1 MHGSFDAAGLGL
13 LGLRLF
19 VPCADTGLH
28 PAVKAQQAG
37 NVVGGAAGQ
46 GCAAVALALGV
57 AELDRGRPFARL
69 VHIDLVGA
77 VGVVFVVARCIVS
90 IAPAVLERAAPGFAI
105 VHAGLARAHP
115 DLALPVAVAVAVPPV
130 VVLLGEH
137 GQAGEGLD
145 LLGRHGGLQALVKG
159 VPRTVLAHGLAHI
172 VQHSAPGVF
181 AGLPGVGVVA
191 GLGGGRQHLPVARL
205 ALRVA
210 AVQQRALGDR
220 GGRVAPQ
227 LGGHAL
233 QPVARRGHL
242 LHRQVEVPGLPDGD
256 EHVVVARVAL
266 VVHMPLAERKIGL
279 LEPAVGLVLLVR
291 NHRRAHH
298 GQDVVDADGIAGAQV
313 VGHGLV
319 GVNVGAAAHR
329 AVARPHGGKHL
340 VAVDHGGQA
349 VFASIHALVELGG
362 EHGAHDLGRELRM
375 VGHTAHL
382 VQQKL
387 HLFGACDVH
396 VVFVG
401 EQRHPGLQP
410 PAHTQLAMVVVAP
423 QQLVHLQRAQH
434 AHQLPAH
441 HRVVQ
446 MRVAGDDKVG
456 GAIGVRAGQS
466 AVDAQVSVHE
476 DQEGCPGH
484 RGITRG
490 VWNVMQ
496 PLAQRAT
503 WGQGGVEVQRRPVRV
518 ARDPQGGFVR
528 QGVGFF
534 RQAPGDPAVG
544 RQAVGHFGQRAK
556 SDSGH
561 GAGRGRGRRRAR
573 KGLNR
578 RASYTAPCNDP
589 ALRRQ

>member
-1 MHGSFDAAGLGL
+1 M
-13 LGLRLF
+13 
-19 VPCADTGLH
+19 
-28 PAVKAQQAG
+28 
-37 NVVGGAAGQ
+37 
-46 GCAAVALALGV
+46 
-57 AELDRGRPFARL
+57 
-69 VHIDLVGA
+69 
-77 VGVVFVVARCIVS
+77 
-90 IAPAVLERAAPGFAI
+90 
-105 VHAGLARAHP
+105 
-115 DLALPVAVAVAVPPV
+115 
-130 VVLLGEH
+130 
-137 GQAGEGLD
+137 
-145 LLGRHGGLQALVKG
+145 
-159 VPRTVLAHGLAHI
+159 
-172 VQHSAPGVF
+172 
-181 AGLPGVGVVA
+181 
-191 GLGGGRQHLPVARL
+191 
-205 ALRVA
+205 
-210 AVQQRALGDR
+210 
-220 GGRVAPQ
+220 
-227 LGGHAL
+227 
-233 QPVARRGHL
+233 
-242 LHRQVEVPGLPDGD
+242 
-256 EHVVVARVAL
+256 
-266 VVHMPLAERKIGL
+266 
-279 LEPAVGLVLLVR
+279 LLVR

-298 GQDVVDADGIAGAQV
+298 GQDVVDADGIVRAQL
-313 VGHGLV
+313 VGHRLV
-319 GVNVGAAAHR
+319 GVYISIATYR
-329 AVARPHGGKHL
+329 AVAGPHGGKHL
-340 VAVDHGGQA
+340 AAVDHRGQA

-503 WGQGGVEVQRRPVRV
+503 WGQGGVEVQRRPVHS

-534 RQAPGDPAVG
+534 RQALGDPAVG

-561 GAGRGRGRRRAR
+561 GAGRGRDRRRAR
-573 KGLNR
+573 EGLNR
-578 RASYTAPCNDP
+578 QASYTAPCSDP